1 MANNDILSF
10 SYNILPSDW
19 KDFKKRAKKHPNI
32 GFGEGEKD
40 ENGNYDY
47 AYLKKEKVFLA
58 KFYTDDMEITT
69 DINKS
74 NFFKFNRGA
83 NIDIYNSVMEA
94 IQSRNMYV
102 VTLESYLGIQEP
114 FKVVKGLKNV
124 ISLSEN
130 LKDNK
135 PTVHVLDNYISV
147 LESNMSMDN
156 LNRVETVKN
165 LVVVSENKIESD
177 SDFEKYANDRLKKKF
192 GDKFDQTIADKVVNG
207 LKDKYKGNYGAMV
220 GALK

>member
-1 MANNDILSF
+1 MASDILSF

-40 ENGNYDY
+40 ENGLYDY

-58 KFYTDDMEITT
+58 KFYTDEMEITT
-69 DINKS
+69 DINKA

-83 NIDIYNSVMEA
+83 NIDIYKSVMES

-114 FKVVKGLKNV
+114 FKVVKGLKNANSV
-124 ISLSEN
+124 SEGLN
-130 LKDNK
+130 SKETFVTKIDMYVN
-135 PTVHVLDNYISV
+135 T
-147 LESNMSMDN
+147 LESNMSTDN
-156 LNRVETVKN
+156 LNRLETVKN